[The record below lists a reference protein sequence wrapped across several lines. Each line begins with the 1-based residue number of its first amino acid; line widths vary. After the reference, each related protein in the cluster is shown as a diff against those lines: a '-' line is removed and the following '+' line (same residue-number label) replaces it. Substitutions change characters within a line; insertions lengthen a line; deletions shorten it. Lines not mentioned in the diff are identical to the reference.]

1 MRRRI
6 TRASAVVNSMEFF
19 ITTYIDS
26 LTKNIDKGWM
36 SKMENRIS
44 NLVDERQEELVQ
56 LLADLVRF
64 PTVSPPARNTTGVQ
78 RYIQD
83 FLEQE
88 KFETVSWDVFPSD
101 PNVVGIKKGSD
112 GNLYNSLIING
123 HIDVAEVGDE
133 TEWTV
138 PVFELTTKDG
148 NAYGRG
154 TSDMKG
160 AVAATLLAVKLLNEL
175 GVELK
180 GDLQIQTVIGE
191 EAGEAGTLSCM
202 EKGYTAD
209 FALVVDGSDRQIHG
223 QGGVITGWITIKS
236 KEVFHDAMRMSMLH
250 AGGSVNGASAIEK
263 MMKVIAGLQ
272 DLERHWAVTKKYP
285 GFAPGTTTIN
295 PAVIEGGRHAAFVAD
310 ECRLWITVH
319 FYPNETY
326 QSVTKE
332 IEEHLNHVAK
342 ADTWLRENPIHFR
355 WGGKSMIEERGEIFP
370 ALEMNADHAAV
381 QLLAHCHEQTEKS
394 PAIIGMSRSVT
405 DAGWLGAAGIPT
417 VIYGPGKLEEAHSVD
432 EKINIEELV
441 VFTKTLMIFIN
452 EWCNTKK

>member
-1 MRRRI
+1 MI
-6 TRASAVVNSMEFF
+6 
-19 ITTYIDS
+19 
-26 LTKNIDKGWM
+26 
-36 SKMENRIS
+36 KMENRIS
-44 NLVDERQEELVQ
+44 NLVDERQEDLLQ

-64 PTVSPPARNTTGVQ
+64 PTVSPPARNTAGVQ

-88 KFETVSWDVFPSD
+88 KFETVSWDVFPGD
-101 PNVVGIKKGSD
+101 PNVVGIKKGTD

-138 PVFELTTKDG
+138 PVFELTNKDG

-160 AVAATLLAVKLLNEL
+160 AVAATLLAVKLLKEL

-236 KEVFHDAMRMSMLH
+236 KEVYHDAMRMSMLH
-250 AGGSVNGASAIEK
+250 AGGTVKGASAIEK

-272 DLERHWAVTKKYP
+272 DLERHWAVTKQYP

-326 QSVTKE
+326 QSVVNE

-342 ADTWLRENPIHFR
+342 ADPWLRENPIHYR

-381 QLLAHCHEQTEKS
+381 QLLAQCHEQTEKS
-394 PAIIGMSRSVT
+394 PAIIGMSRTVT
-405 DAGWLGAAGIPT
+405 DAGWLGEAGIPT

-432 EKINIEELV
+432 EKINIEELLI
-441 VFTKTLMIFIN
+441 FTKTLMIFIN
-452 EWCNTKK
+452 EWCNMKKSDFS

>member
-1 MRRRI
+1 
-6 TRASAVVNSMEFF
+6 
-19 ITTYIDS
+19 
-26 LTKNIDKGWM
+26 
-36 SKMENRIS
+36 MENRIS

-88 KFETVSWDVFPSD
+88 KFETVSWDVFPGD
-101 PNVVGIKKGSD
+101 PNVVGVKKGTD

-154 TSDMKG
+154 TSDMKA

-285 GFAPGTTTIN
+285 GFVPGTTTIN

-332 IEEHLNHVAK
+332 IEEHLNNVAK

-452 EWCNTKK
+452 EWCNTKNRECK

>member
-1 MRRRI
+1 
-6 TRASAVVNSMEFF
+6 
-19 ITTYIDS
+19 
-26 LTKNIDKGWM
+26 M

-88 KFETVSWDVFPSD
+88 KFETVSWDVFPGD
-101 PNVVGIKKGSD
+101 PNVVGVKKGTD

-154 TSDMKG
+154 TSDMKA

-285 GFAPGTTTIN
+285 GFVPGTTTIN

-332 IEEHLNHVAK
+332 IEEHLNNVAK

-452 EWCNTKK
+452 EWCNTKNRECK